1 MVIDKYKVIKWA
13 VIVVSIVS
21 LILLIIFTC
30 DIINDEPNWAWF
42 DIDFDNQKVSNYGTL
57 ISGLLSFLAILF
69 VIFSLADQR
78 EQLKDEKEEQKLITF
93 QEYNSRLKLIKS
105 LLINMLAEIKLQG
118 ERMEIF
124 YTAELKNPAQSNV
137 TYFSAN
143 NSFKRILELDSLINY
158 KTIEHFFKDD
168 ADWEKMYINM
178 YNYVDFYSASLD
190 EHKVKYQGHIEDKVA
205 RQKEVSELCREFLKI
220 GGELMEKY
228 RSKFGPDNYLNHS
241 WPNAYND
248 FVPAYYTYADECA
261 TQQKQTDFRFL
272 SDNFFLTFLKIAM
285 VIREKEGFD
294 EYGSENLVVIASDI
308 RKKIYEIEMYS
319 IQYADNI
326 KHYFVEYFDTKSESF
341 KSFDTIVNKI
351 DSKIV
356 E

>member
-1 MVIDKYKVIKWA
+1 MVIHKYKVIKWTVLA
-13 VIVVSIVS
+13 VSIVS

-42 DIDFDNQKVSNYGTL
+42 DVDFGNPKVSNYGAL

-78 EQLKDEKEEQKLITF
+78 EQLKDEKEEQKLLKF
-93 QEYNSRLKLIKS
+93 QEYKSRLKLIKS

-118 ERMEIF
+118 DRMEKF
-124 YTAELKNPAQSNV
+124 YTEELKNPAQSNK

-158 KTIEHFFKDD
+158 KTIEHFFKED
-168 ADWEKMYINM
+168 AHWEKMYINM
-178 YNYVDFYSASLD
+178 YDYVDFYSASLE
-190 EHKVKYQGHIEDKVA
+190 EHKIKYKSHIEDKVIK
-205 RQKEVSELCREFLKI
+205 QKEVSKLCIDFLKI
-220 GGELMEKY
+220 GVELLEKY
-228 RSKFGPDNYLNHS
+228 RSEYGSDKYLNYN
-241 WPNAYND
+241 WPNAIND
-248 FVPAYYTYADECA
+248 FVPPYYTYADECA

-272 SDNFFLTFLKIAM
+272 SDNLFLPFLKIAM
-285 VIREKEGFD
+285 DIREKDGFD
-294 EYGSENLVVIASDI
+294 KYGSENLVIIASDI

-341 KSFDTIVNKI
+341 KSFEDIVNKI
-351 DSKIV
+351 DSKIDK
-356 E
+356 

>member
-1 MVIDKYKVIKWA
+1 MVLHKYKAIKLTVLA
-13 VIVVSIVS
+13 VSIVS
-21 LILLIIFTC
+21 IILLIIFTC

-78 EQLKDEKEEQKLITF
+78 EQLKDEKEEQKLVTF

-118 ERMEIF
+118 DRMEKF
-124 YTAELKNPAQSNV
+124 YTEELKNPAQSNV

-158 KTIEHFFKDD
+158 KTIEHFFNED

-178 YNYVDFYSASLD
+178 YNYVDFYSASLE
-190 EHKVKYQGHIEDKVA
+190 EHKVKYQVHIDDKVS
-205 RQKEVSELCREFLKI
+205 RQKEVSELCRDFLKI
-220 GGELMEKY
+220 GGELLEKY
-228 RSKFGPDNYLNHS
+228 RSKYGSEKYLNHNWS
-241 WPNAYND
+241 NAYND
-248 FVPAYYTYADECA
+248 FVPAYFTYAEECA
-261 TQQKQTDFRFL
+261 TEQKQTDFKFL
-272 SDNFFLTFLKIAM
+272 SNNFFLTFLKIAM
-285 VIREKEGFD
+285 QIRDNEGFD
-294 EYGSENLVVIASDI
+294 NYGSENLVKIASDI

-326 KHYFVEYFDTKSESF
+326 KHYFVEYFDIKSESF
-341 KSFDTIVNKI
+341 KSFEDIVNRI

-356 E
+356 K